1 MNKKAVT
8 FHCVLF
14 VCIGLLGGML
24 SLLFLAKRSRTLPLG
39 EVLGEDFDDVT
50 AETSALF
57 GEFSE
62 LSSRTTLVTQLGDYD
77 LIFYVE
83 IQAVQLYVPP
93 TVWERWQQLSATGV
107 AMRELT
113 PERMIPFWREVAQT
127 FLPADA
133 SYLYWEYS
141 LKNGWRVSMLSASH
155 CESRRP
161 VPVLAIF
168 RRPGV
173 R

>member
-1 MNKKAVT
+1 MRRPIIY
-8 FHCVLF
+8 HCVLF
-14 VCIGLLGGML
+14 VGIGLLGGML
-24 SLLFLAKRSRTLPLG
+24 SLLFLATGSKPLPLG

-50 AETSALF
+50 KETSALLGTF
-57 GEFSE
+57 PE
-62 LSSRTTLVTQLGDYD
+62 LNARTTLVTCFSTYD

-83 IQAVQLYVPP
+83 VQVVQLWV
-93 TVWERWQQLSATGV
+93 TSTIWERWQQVSSSGV
-107 AMRELT
+107 TMRELT
-113 PERMIPFWREVAQT
+113 PERMIPIWREVAQT
-127 FLPADA
+127 FLPADS

-161 VPVLAIF
+161 IPVLAIF